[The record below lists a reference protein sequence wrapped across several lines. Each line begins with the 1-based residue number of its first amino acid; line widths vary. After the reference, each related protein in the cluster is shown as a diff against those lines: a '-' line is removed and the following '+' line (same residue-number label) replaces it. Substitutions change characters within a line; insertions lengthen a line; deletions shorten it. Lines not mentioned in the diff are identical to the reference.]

1 MRKTILFIALTT
13 LVAFSHP
20 LIAQQSE
27 KFPLGKYT
35 ELTDTKPY
43 DNAAVWATV
52 GTKIA
57 WGSSNER
64 YAKLSV
70 PRDVKT
76 TTWRG
81 DAWRGERVNA
91 QAIVWSNE
99 QLNGAQIEV
108 SDLKKGKDLISASS
122 ITSNFIGYVMTDE
135 LNKDGRGGCGS
146 RPDKSQWDSS
156 IVADPLDIVRVR
168 DIVARTTQP
177 IWMNI
182 AVPSDAKPG
191 TYRGTLTVKSENM
204 KPLVLRIE
212 LKVDNRIL
220 PEAKDWAF
228 HLDLWQNPYAVA
240 RYNQVPLW
248 SKEHFDALRPIMK
261 KLASAGQKV
270 ITTSIMHKPWAGQT
284 EDYFDNMI
292 FRMKNIDGTWTFDY
306 AVFDKWV
313 EFMMNDVGISDH
325 INCYTLIPWALKFDY
340 FDQAT
345 NRVLFVNSKPGEA
358 AYADYWGSFLS
369 DFSKHLRAKGWF
381 EKTSIAMDERPQEAM
396 KAAIKLI
403 HKADPEFKI
412 SLAGHYHGAIQADL
426 DNLSLAYGKSFP
438 SDVLKE
444 RRAAG
449 KISTVYTCCAEAR
462 PNMFTFS
469 PVAETP
475 WTMWHAVAGDYD
487 GYLRW
492 AFNSWTIDPLRDSRF
507 RTWAAGDT
515 YVVYPGF
522 RSSIRME
529 KIIEG
534 VQDAEKI
541 RILREEFEAA
551 GDTKNLTKLNDMVK
565 KFTQEGLAET
575 NQSMTDMLI
584 EGQKL
589 LNSF

>member
-1 MRKTILFIALTT
+1 MKKLTLLIAITT
-13 LVAFSHP
+13 LLTLSQS
-20 LIAQQSE
+20 LSAQQSE
-27 KFPLGKYT
+27 KFPLAEYS
-35 ELTDTKPY
+35 ELTDTKPH
-43 DNAAVWATV
+43 DNAAVWAKA

-70 PRDVKT
+70 PRDIKAT
-76 TTWRG
+76 LWRG
-81 DAWRGERVNA
+81 NAWRGERVNA
-91 QAIVWSNE
+91 QAVVWSSE

-108 SDLKKGKDLISASS
+108 SDLKKGKDLISASH
-122 ITSNFIGYVMTDE
+122 ITTNFIGYVMTDE
-135 LNKDGRGGCGS
+135 LNKDGKGGCGQ

-156 IVADPLDIVRVR
+156 MVADPLDIVKVR
-168 DIVARTTQP
+168 DIAARTTQP
-177 IWMNI
+177 IWVNI
-182 AVPSDAKPG
+182 AVPSDAIAG
-191 TYRGTLTVKSENM
+191 AYRGTLTVKSENAS
-204 KPLVLRIE
+204 PLVLRIE
-212 LKVDNRIL
+212 LKVDRRTL
-220 PEAKDWAF
+220 PEAKEWAF
-228 HLDLWQNPYAVA
+228 HLDIWQNPYAVA
-240 RYNQVPLW
+240 RYHQVPLW
-248 SKEHFDALRPIMK
+248 SKEHFDAMRPIMK

-270 ITTSIMHKPWAGQT
+270 ITTSIMHKPWAAQT
-284 EDYFDNMI
+284 EDHFDNMV
-292 FRMKNIDGTWTFDY
+292 FRMKNIDGTWSFDY
-306 AVFDKWV
+306 TVFDKWV
-313 EFMMNDVGISDH
+313 EFMINDVGISKH

-345 NRVLFVNSKPGEA
+345 NRVLFIESKPGEA
-358 AYADYWGSFLS
+358 EYSDYWGSFLV

-381 EKTSIAMDERPQEAM
+381 DMTSIAMDERPKEAM
-396 KAAIKLI
+396 KEAIKLI
-403 HKADPEFKI
+403 LQADDEFKI
-412 SLAGHYHGAIQADL
+412 SLAGHYHSEIQADL
-426 DNLSLAYGKSFP
+426 DDISLAYGNSFP
-438 SDVLKE
+438 PDVLKE

-492 AFNSWTIDPLRDSRF
+492 AYNSWTIDPLRDSRF

-515 YVVYPGF
+515 YMVYPGF

-541 RILREEFEAA
+541 RILRAEFEAA
-551 GDTKNLTKLNDMVK
+551 GDTKNLSKLNSMVK
-565 KFTQEGLAET
+565 RFTQNGLKET
-575 NQSMTDMLI
+575 NQTMTEMLV